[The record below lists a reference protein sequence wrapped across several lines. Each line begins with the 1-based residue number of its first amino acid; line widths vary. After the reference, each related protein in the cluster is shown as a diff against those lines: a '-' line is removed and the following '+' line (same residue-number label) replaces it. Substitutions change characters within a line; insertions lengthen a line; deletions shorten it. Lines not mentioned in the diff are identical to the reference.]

1 MRPRT
6 LLAFALGLVLLVTGC
21 GDPGNTPEKVTA
33 QPSASATA
41 EPSPTPSPKPRPTR
55 TTPPPKPKLRP
66 VPKKLPPGLHRAS
79 GSPGVALTFDDG
91 PDPRYTP
98 QILAQLRAARV
109 TATFCV
115 VGRQARRYP
124 QLVAQIVRE
133 GHQLCN
139 HSWHHDV
146 DLGRRPVAEIRADL
160 ERTNRAIHAAA
171 PGAPITWFR
180 QPGGRWT
187 AEELTVVRQLGLRP
201 LHWSVDPQDW
211 DHPPAKTIIKRVESA
226 THHGSVVLMHDAG
239 GDRTQTMAACR
250 HLIPDLKRRY
260 GIVRLR

>member
-6 LLAFALGLVLLVTGC
+6 VVVFALGLVLLVTGC
-21 GDPGNTPEKVTA
+21 GGPGKTPQKVA
-33 QPSASATA
+33 APPSASAV
-41 EPSPTPSPKPRPTR
+41 PKPTPSPKPKPTR
-55 TTPPPKPKLRP
+55 TTPPAKPKLRP
-66 VPKKLPPGLHRAS
+66 LPKKLPAGLHRRS

-98 QILAQLRAARV
+98 QILAQLRAAHV

-115 VGRQARRYP
+115 VGRQAKRHP
-124 QLVAQIVRE
+124 ELVAQIVRE

-139 HSWHHDV
+139 HSWRHDV
-146 DLGRRPVAEIRADL
+146 DLGRRPLAEIRADL

-171 PGAPITWFR
+171 PNAPITWFR

-187 AEELTVVRQLGLRP
+187 AEELTVARQLGLRP

-211 DHPPAKTIIKRVESA
+211 DHPPAKKIIKRVESA
-226 THHGSVVLMHDAG
+226 SHHGSVVLMHDAG

>member
-6 LLAFALGLVLLVTGC
+6 VLVFALGLVLLVTGC
-21 GDPGNTPEKVTA
+21 GGPGKTPEKAAA
-33 QPSASATA
+33 QPSVSAA
-41 EPSPTPSPKPRPTR
+41 PTPSASPKPKPTH
-55 TTPPPKPKLRP
+55 TAPPPKPKLRP
-66 VPKKLPPGLHRAS
+66 LPKKLPAGLHRRS

-98 QILAQLRAARV
+98 QILAQLRAAHV
-109 TATFCV
+109 TATFCL
-115 VGRQARRYP
+115 VGKQAKRHP
-124 QLVAQIVRE
+124 ELVAQIVRE

-139 HSWHHDV
+139 HSWRHDV
-146 DLGRRPVAEIRADL
+146 DLGRRPLAEIRADL

-171 PGAPITWFR
+171 PNAPITWFR

-187 AEELTVVRQLGLRP
+187 AEELTVAKQLGLRP

-211 DHPPAKTIIKRVESA
+211 DHPPAKKIIKRVESA
-226 THHGSVVLMHDAG
+226 SHHGSVILMHDAG

-250 HLIPDLKRRY
+250 RLIPDLKRRY
-260 GIVRLR
+260 GIIRLR

>member
-6 LLAFALGLVLLVTGC
+6 VLVFALGLVLLVTGC
-21 GDPGNTPEKVTA
+21 GGPGKTPQKA
-33 QPSASATA
+33 AAPPSVSAA
-41 EPSPTPSPKPRPTR
+41 PVPTPSPKPKPTR

-66 VPKKLPPGLHRAS
+66 LPEKLPAGLHRRS

-98 QILAQLRAARV
+98 QILAQLRAAHV
-109 TATFCV
+109 TATFCL
-115 VGRQARRYP
+115 VGRQAKRHP
-124 QLVAQIVRE
+124 ELVAQIVRE

-139 HSWHHDV
+139 HSWRHDM
-146 DLGRRPVAEIRADL
+146 DLGRRPLAEIRADL

-171 PGAPITWFR
+171 PNAPITWFR

-187 AEELTVVRQLGLRP
+187 AEELTVARQLGLRP

-211 DHPPAKTIIKRVESA
+211 DHPPATKIIKRVESA
-226 THHGSVVLMHDAG
+226 SRHGSVVLMHDAG